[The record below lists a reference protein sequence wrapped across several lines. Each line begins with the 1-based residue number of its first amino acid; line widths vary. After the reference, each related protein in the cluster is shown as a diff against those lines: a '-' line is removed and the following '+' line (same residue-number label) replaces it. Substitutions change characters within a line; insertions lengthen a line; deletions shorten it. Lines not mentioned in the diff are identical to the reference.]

1 VRVIAGEWRG
11 RRLQG
16 PAGRATRPTSDK
28 VREATFD
35 VLGALLMETGRGLA
49 ARRDSALPERPVG
62 VFSGI
67 EVLDL
72 FAGAGGLG
80 IEALSRGAARCTFV
94 ERDPAALAAL
104 RGNLARLGVDA
115 TRGRVVAADYRR
127 ALQTDAR
134 DGSVYTLVFVD
145 PPYARYA
152 QVELELR
159 LSLHEILA
167 REALVVVEA
176 QRSQVIDLPLQE
188 RRHKLYGDTQVAVL
202 SAGESAKREA

>member
-1 VRVIAGEWRG
+1 MRVIGGEWRG

-28 VREATFD
+28 VREAMFD
-35 VLGALLMETGRGLA
+35 VLGALLMEAPARHAA
-49 ARRDSALPERPVG
+49 ARALATSVEPVDVFRG
-62 VFSGI
+62 V

-80 IEALSRGAARCTFV
+80 IEALSRGAARCTFA

-104 RGNLARLGVDA
+104 RANLARLGLDV
-115 TRGRVVAADYRR
+115 TRGRVVAVDYRR

-145 PPYARYA
+145 PPYARYS
-152 QVELELR
+152 QVEVELR
-159 LSLHEILA
+159 RSLGQIMA
-167 REALVVVEA
+167 RDALVVVETE
-176 QRSQVIDLPLQE
+176 RSQVVDLPWPE
-188 RRHKLYGDTQVAVL
+188 CRRKLYGDTQVVVL
-202 SAGESAKREA
+202 SAGESAKQEA